1 MREDFCGTALVRTC
15 WVESRKD
22 RYATGGDIDPEVLQW
37 GIDNNM
43 AHLDETGNRLTL
55 EQRDVRQ
62 VTRRKYDL
70 INDMNFS
77 YWIFST
83 RKEMLRYFRTVRRS
97 LVSDGIFFLR
107 SEERRVGVEW
117 STEWSGDHRT
127 N

>member
-1 MREDFCGTALVRTC
+1 MREDFCGTALVSTT

-22 RYATGGDIDPEVLQW
+22 RTATGVDIDPEVLQW

-43 AHLDETGNRLTL
+43 AHLDEPGNRLTL

-70 INDMNFS
+70 INAMNFS

-83 RKEMLRYFRTVRRS
+83 RKEMLRYFR
-97 LVSDGIFFLR
+97 R
-107 SEERRVGVEW
+107 SEEHTSELQSRGHLVCRLLL
-117 STEWSGDHRT
+117 
-127 N
+127 